1 MSPSE
6 RIRLHLD
13 LDLASEPIEGEV
25 SAGGGLC
32 HPFVG
37 WLGLTSALES
47 AAADGEHPQPN
58 PQGERHAP

>member
-6 RIRLHLD
+6 RIKLHLD

-25 SAGGGLC
+25 SAGEGLRL
-32 HPFVG
+32 PLVG
-37 WLGLTSALES
+37 WLGLTSTLER
-47 AAADGEHPQPN
+47 ATADGEQPN